1 MRRLNAFLSRK
12 EKEGR
17 RDKEK
22 EKEAAVQPKAP
33 AAAPPVPAKPAV
45 GSVTAAGD
53 GSPAPRQVA
62 FASEVERRSAPLEF
76 YDEAPAT
83 SADAAGPSVNIDD
96 AQSVLSHHGG
106 PSHGLACFP
115 VRGASPQTG
124 SPIPVPSQP
133 LQRRSSLN
141 NPHPRSEGLTVGH
154 GAAATLRAPRL
165 SATSPIRGDIPRF
178 SDPNERSA
186 TSLSQHTTAS
196 TSSSSFGSHSHGP
209 GFYSGTT
216 SPSSTAYYPNL
227 AILATYARDINNAQQ
242 DRGTSTGMAQH
253 LTWSEITDGE
263 LVENLG
269 ERERTR
275 QEVLFEMVCSE
286 ERYVQ
291 ELLVSGQLASKIPA
305 ASYVTVLSS
314 VLAVTQG
321 ELPRPATAEA
331 SCRQCGCTLARQYAN
346 SQIID
351 ITCGVTRRHRQD
363 DGIAGAPPA
372 TSARTRAK
380 QHARTASADFAFF
393 ASRVR

>member
-1 MRRLNAFLSRK
+1 MRRLHAFLGRK
-12 EKEGR
+12 DKDGRKDKVKEREK
-17 RDKEK
+17 DN
-22 EKEAAVQPKAP
+22 EAAVQPDAP
-33 AAAPPVPAKPAV
+33 AAAPPVPAKPAA
-45 GSVTAAGD
+45 GSVTAVGD

-76 YDEAPAT
+76 YDEVPPAFT
-83 SADAAGPSVNIDD
+83 DAAEPSVNIDN

-115 VRGASPQTG
+115 ARGASPQTG

-141 NPHPRSEGLTVGH
+141 NQNPRTEGLTFGH
-154 GAAATLRAPRL
+154 TGAATLRAPRL
-165 SATSPIRGDIPRF
+165 SATSPVRGDIPRF

-196 TSSSSFGSHSHGP
+196 TSSSSFGSHSHGH

-216 SPSSTAYYPNL
+216 SPSPTAYYPNL
-227 AILATYARDINNAQQ
+227 AILATYARDVNNAQQ
-242 DRGTSTGMAQH
+242 DRGASTGMVQH

-291 ELLVSGQLASKIPA
+291 ELLVSGQLDS
-305 ASYVTVLSS
+305 LSNVES
-314 VLAVTQG
+314 ALMALSLILAVTQG
-321 ELPRPATAEA
+321 KLPRSASAEA
-331 SCRQCGCTLARQYAN
+331 FCRLCDCTRE
-346 SQIID
+346 
-351 ITCGVTRRHRQD
+351 G
-363 DGIAGAPPA
+363 
-372 TSARTRAK
+372 
-380 QHARTASADFAFF
+380 
-393 ASRVR
+393 